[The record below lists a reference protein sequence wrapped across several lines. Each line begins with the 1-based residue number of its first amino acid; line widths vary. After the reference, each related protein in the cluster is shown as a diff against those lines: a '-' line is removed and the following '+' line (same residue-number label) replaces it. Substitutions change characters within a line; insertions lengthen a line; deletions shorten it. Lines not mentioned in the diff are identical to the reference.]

1 MIVGLTPTV
10 IIVRTA
16 IHTIHYCRS
25 TLASNPMIS
34 PDFPFDGELR
44 GHFLTDSVP
53 IKDFP
58 ASFPGGGIF
67 FHLSAK
73 IVFFPREKYK
83 NGSPAIFVSFS
94 LLLDNR
100 PRDGKLSLDSP
111 KISLLQ

>member
-16 IHTIHYCRS
+16 IHYCRS

-34 PDFPFDGELR
+34 LDFLPDGEQR

-67 FHLSAK
+67 S
-73 IVFFPREKYK
+73 
-83 NGSPAIFVSFS
+83 
-94 LLLDNR
+94 
-100 PRDGKLSLDSP
+100 
-111 KISLLQ
+111 ISLPKLYSSLGKSTKMAVLPFL